1 VTRAGR
7 ATRVLAAVC
16 GLALASLAVG
26 RAGAERE
33 ASAEASEDPPAQSP
47 AAPASATPLGELAG
61 SLGLESLKSDAPISI
76 SADEL
81 EALSRK
87 GQRQLEFRGHVH
99 VTQAE
104 LSLRSD
110 RLKAFYPPGGSQPER
125 LVAEGSVQL
134 VQGESRAR
142 CDHATYEVTRE
153 YLVCQGNAEL
163 QDGQNSLRGDSVEFD
178 LAEERVVVKGNA
190 YVVIHPEPKGSEPGG
205 APPTAESP
213 AR

>member
-1 VTRAGR
+1 MRVGR
-7 ATRVLAAVC
+7 ATPVLAAVC
-16 GLALASLAVG
+16 GLALASLANG
-26 RAGAERE
+26 RAAAERS

-47 AAPASATPLGELAG
+47 AARDSATPLGELAG

-87 GQRQLEFRGHVH
+87 GQRQLEFRGHVQ

-110 RLKAFYPPGGSQPER
+110 RLQAFYPPGGSQPER

-142 CDHATYEVTRE
+142 CDHATYDVTRE
-153 YLVCQGNAEL
+153 QLVCRGNAEL

-190 YVVIHPEPKGSEPGG
+190 SVVIHPEPKASEPAG
-205 APPTAESP
+205 APPATGSP